1 MVQYEYGSTVRSIS
15 SGICNK
21 NAFNK
26 HSVYVQVVLAT
37 LTTFRM
43 RYLKE
48 FRGKQTAKARDS
60 KQKNSKREIK
70 E

>member
-1 MVQYEYGSTVRSIS
+1 
-15 SGICNK
+15 
-21 NAFNK
+21 
-26 HSVYVQVVLAT
+26 
-37 LTTFRM
+37 M